1 MTQNEMVRNLAEKC
15 DVNREEARAAL
26 EIGEWNMLTAAQQL
40 ECDKLRKAQAVEE
53 AVSSCEA
60 ATAQATASEA
70 VEGAQTAQN
79 ESCEQAERPARTAA
93 GMHCGDKGLKNLG
106 DHIRRLVACGNRN
119 RFLVRRGEAVLLE
132 LPVTV
137 VAVLMLFAFWTCVPL
152 LAVGLFLGCRYSF
165 SGQDLGRKGINDALD
180 RAAAA
185 AEHLRGSAAEA

>member
-1 MTQNEMVRNLAEKC
+1 MMQNEMVRNLAEKC

-26 EIGEWNMLTAAQQL
+26 ETGEWNMLTAAQLL

-53 AVSSCEA
+53 VVSGCEA
-60 ATAQATASEA
+60 ATAQATASET
-70 VEGAQTAQN
+70 VEDAQAAQS
-79 ESCEQAERPARTAA
+79 ESFEQAERPARTAA
-93 GMHCGDKGLKNLG
+93 GRHCGDKGLKNLG
-106 DHIRRLVACGNRN
+106 NHIRRLVACGNRN

-152 LAVGLFLGCRYSF
+152 LVVGLFLGCRYSF

-180 RAAAA
+180 RVASA
-185 AEHLRGSAAEA
+185 AEQLKGSAAKA